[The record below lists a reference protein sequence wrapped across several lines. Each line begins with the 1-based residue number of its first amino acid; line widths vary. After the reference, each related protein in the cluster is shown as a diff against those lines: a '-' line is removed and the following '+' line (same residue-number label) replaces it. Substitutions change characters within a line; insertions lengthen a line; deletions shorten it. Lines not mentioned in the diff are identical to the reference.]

1 MRSDLEQTYRDLR
14 PYAFA
19 IAYRMLG
26 SVSEAEDIVQEMF
39 LRMGQDDEAE
49 IRSPKAYVA
58 TVTSRLAIDHLRSA
72 RARRESYF
80 GPWLPEPV
88 VDGAV
93 GSSGADVTGPAELA
107 DSLSMAFLVVLE
119 SLNPVERAVFL
130 LHDVFSFGYDEIAAM
145 VDKSEGNCR
154 QVASRARRRVQ
165 DEQPRFDPS
174 REQRNELA
182 ARFFD
187 ACQGRDLAGLVS
199 MLAEDAVFYGDGG
212 TKGTG
217 LNRPIYG
224 RDGILAVLDT
234 LFRQGERLGI
244 VAEMVTVNGQPGA
257 KFFDQEHRLINVIS
271 VDICD
276 GAVQAVRSV
285 VNPDKLAH
293 LGPLSPIGRRGH
305 SPDWSDAAVD

>member
-39 LRMGQDDEAE
+39 LRMGQDDDAE

-72 RARRESYF
+72 RTRRESYF

-88 VDGAV
+88 VDETVA
-93 GSSGADVTGPAELA
+93 GSGTDVIGTVELA
-107 DSLSMAFLVVLE
+107 ESLSMAFLVVLE

-130 LHDVFSFGYDEIAAM
+130 LHDIFGFEYGEIAAM
-145 VDKSEGNCR
+145 VDKSEANCR
-154 QVASRARRRVQ
+154 QVASRARKRVQ
-165 DEQPRFDPS
+165 DERPRFDSS
-174 REQRNELA
+174 REQRDALA

-187 ACQGRDLAGLVS
+187 ACQGRDLTGLVS
-199 MLAEDAVFYGDGG
+199 MLAEDAAFYGDGG

-224 RDGILAVLDT
+224 RDNLLAVLDT

-244 VAEMVTVNGQPGA
+244 VGELVTVNGQPGA
-257 KFFDQEHRLINVIS
+257 MFFDQEHRLINVIS
-271 VDICD
+271 LDIFD
-276 GAVQAVRSV
+276 GVVQSVRSV
-285 VNPDKLAH
+285 VNPEKLTH
-293 LGPLSPIGRRGH
+293 LGPLSPIGRRGQ
-305 SPDWSDAAVD
+305 SPDWSDAPVD

>member
-1 MRSDLEQTYRDLR
+1 
-14 PYAFA
+14 
-19 IAYRMLG
+19 MLG
-26 SVSEAEDIVQEMF
+26 SVGEAEDIVQETF
-39 LRMGQDDEAE
+39 LRMAQDDDAE
-49 IRSPKAYVA
+49 IHSPKAYVA

-72 RARRESYF
+72 RVRREAYF

-88 VDGAV
+88 VDEAG
-93 GSSGADVTGPAELA
+93 GGFGADVAGPAELA

-130 LHDVFSFGYDEIAAM
+130 LHDIFGFEYGEIAAM
-145 VDKSEGNCR
+145 VDKSEANCR

-165 DEQPRFDPS
+165 AGEPRFDPS
-174 REQRNELA
+174 RAQRNELA

-212 TKGTG
+212 TEGTG
-217 LNRPIYG
+217 INRPIYG
-224 RDGILAVLDT
+224 RDKIVAVLDT

-244 VAEMVTVNGQPGA
+244 QGAFVTVNGQPGIM
-257 KFFDQEHRLINVIS
+257 FFDQEHRLINVVS
-271 VDICD
+271 LDIFD
-276 GAVQAVRSV
+276 DAVQAIRSV

-305 SPDWSDAAVD
+305 SPDWSDAPDE